1 MSVAAKAGEMQIFS
15 QDIYG
20 QNGVSK
26 HRKKVSAINIS
37 LTTGNERN
45 TR

>member
-20 QNGVSK
+20 GTSNK
-26 HRKKVSAINIS
+26 HRKKVSNINIS
-37 LTTGNERN
+37 LANG
-45 TR
+45 